1 MLAENLLSLSLS
13 LSLPYWRFISFSFLL
28 LTLFLPSLKS
38 NKVDRVIGKR
48 RRRRRLAEWR
58 ACICV
63 LAAFGCY
70 RSAIDSNAIGGA
82 LEDAK
87 IDRDGGVQ
95 SE

>member
-1 MLAENLLSLSLS
+1 MPAENLLSLS

-28 LTLFLPSLKS
+28 LTLFFPSLKS
-38 NKVDRVIGKR
+38 NKVDRVIGKRR